1 MVPMASSSQRVAIYT
16 RVSTSQQTVENQLLE
31 LRAVAEKM
39 GWHVVAELRDEGI
52 SGTKGRDQRPAF
64 DQLTRLVVQ
73 RKVDVVLAWDIS
85 RLGRSLMHLVDFM
98 NTLQNV
104 AVDLYVHQQAIDT
117 STPSGRMVFGIFA
130 SLAAF
135 ERELIAERIKS
146 GLARAK
152 AQGVKLGRPSKL
164 NDSVRSA
171 AKCLYDRG
179 MSVRNIAKELGI
191 GIGTVYSCLKPANQ
205 KAP

>member
-1 MVPMASSSQRVAIYT
+1 
-16 RVSTSQQTVENQLLE
+16 
-31 LRAVAEKM
+31 M
-39 GWHVVAELRDEGI
+39 GWHVVAELKDEGI

-64 DQLTRLVVQ
+64 DQLKRLVVQ

-85 RLGRSLMHLVDFM
+85 RLGRSLQHLVEFM
-98 NTLQNV
+98 NTLQS
-104 AVDLYVHQQAIDT
+104 ASVDLYVHQQAIDT

-191 GIGTVYSCLKPANQ
+191 GIGTVYSCLKPGGRAD
-205 KAP
+205 APDPLRR